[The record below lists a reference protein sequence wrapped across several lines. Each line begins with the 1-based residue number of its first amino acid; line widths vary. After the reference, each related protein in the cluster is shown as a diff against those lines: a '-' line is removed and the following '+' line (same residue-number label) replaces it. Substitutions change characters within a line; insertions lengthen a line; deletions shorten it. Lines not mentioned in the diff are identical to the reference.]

1 MWSLGVII
9 IDGNFFEFS
18 VCLSL
23 SPCLS
28 VSRSLSF
35 LSFFSLVFDLDF
47 FLFYQSGAFWMVGVC
62 LADQPFIHQR

>member
-28 VSRSLSF
+28 LSRSLSF

-47 FLFYQSGAFWMVGVC
+47 FLFYQSGAFGMVGVC
-62 LADQPFIHQR
+62 LADRPFIHQR